1 MTRYYMQCCWET
13 ILFQEQRP
21 EVFCKNVFH
30 SSFAKFTG
38 KHLCQSLFFNKVAGL
53 ADFLRTKNTSG
64 WLLPKLDFFRLIF
77 LNNVLFQM
85 QNLYVF
91 KLAWHWLAD
100 KQCCYSCLY
109 DVLLLYRYLKT
120 LQWCRV
126 STAVRGIS

>member
-1 MTRYYMQCCWET
+1 MYFLIFKMSAKSNKIELSEELMVMRE
-13 ILFQEQRP
+13 EQPP
-21 EVFCKNVFH
+21 E
-30 SSFAKFTG
+30 SPKFTG